1 MSAFVQKTSYFRI
14 DMSGMLSHNVL
25 STFFCSVILK
35 RLEYMRPGLNFQEP
49 FTSVEN
55 DGVILITIFHSEC
68 IKEKD
73 GFRMVLK

>member
-1 MSAFVQKTSYFRI
+1 
-14 DMSGMLSHNVL
+14 
-25 STFFCSVILK
+25 
-35 RLEYMRPGLNFQEP
+35 MRPGLNFQEP
-49 FTSVEN
+49 FTSVES